1 VKKYIILDDKNI
13 NDFCQEGDEFVWKD
27 CLESYG
33 ENVNFSWSEVSKIYS
48 GMTIKEYFGG
58 EILFSQ
64 AVYRRPVT
72 KRKIG

>member
-33 ENVNFSWSEVSKIYS
+33 ENVDFSWSEVSKIYS

-58 EILFSQ
+58 GISFSQ